1 MKTCFEGRAVLG
13 VSLWK
18 LWRCHQSARGA
29 GGQTETET
37 ERDESEGGRV
47 AQEHGDALNIT
58 KARRL
63 PGDKLQREAEGIHS
77 CLLLL
82 LFHSVS
88 SLLSKLNTSGTGTGD
103 LTPGDRE
110 ASMLDS
116 RQLPPGCYNVAK
128 KHLQTDTSESSYTQ
142 MLPPPLLSGY
152 CLGKHTWKPFRSVLT
167 EDQPWISSP
176 GMWSPHSHL
185 DKEGWAK

>member
-18 LWRCHQSARGA
+18 LWRCHQSAGGA
-29 GGQTETET
+29 GGQTET

-47 AQEHGDALNIT
+47 AQEQGDALNIT
-58 KARRL
+58 KASWL
-63 PGDKLQREAEGIHS
+63 PGDKLQREAEGIHP
-77 CLLLL
+77 CLQLL

-88 SLLSKLNTSGTGTGD
+88 SLLSSLTLLEDVATLAGTGD

-142 MLPPPLLSGY
+142 TLPPPS
-152 CLGKHTWKPFRSVLT
+152 CL
-167 EDQPWISSP
+167 
-176 GMWSPHSHL
+176 
-185 DKEGWAK
+185 AAA